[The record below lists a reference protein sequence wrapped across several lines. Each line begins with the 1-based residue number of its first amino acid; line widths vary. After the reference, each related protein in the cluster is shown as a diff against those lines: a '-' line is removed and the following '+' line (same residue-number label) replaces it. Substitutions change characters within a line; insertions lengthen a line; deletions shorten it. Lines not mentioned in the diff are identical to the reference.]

1 MEDMAGKLIAR
12 VICAAVLALTFIK
25 APNAQEFY
33 AGKTIQIIVGL
44 PPGGGFDLYARLL
57 ARHMGKYIPGNPNFV
72 VMNMPGAGSMNAV
85 NHLANI
91 VKPDG
96 LTMATFIGT
105 VVWNQVFDQPGV
117 QFDARQ
123 LRWLGIPAARTGAC
137 VLAKSTGIAT
147 MAQWKA
153 AKKPVELGA
162 AGVGTQSDY
171 TARIVRDVLGM
182 PIHVVAAYAGSN
194 PIRLAIENGEVGGVC
209 LQWEAILETWR
220 YAIEQ
225 GEVYPVLQFLRKPHP
240 DLPQVP
246 LAISLA
252 KNDEDRELLTLGVEN
267 SNTINAVYALP
278 PHTPDDR
285 VALLRKAFVSALR
298 DPAARA
304 EADTTHL
311 DLAPVDGQETE
322 TLIRQFFTLKPA
334 VHARLQAI
342 LFGK

>member
-1 MEDMAGKLIAR
+1 MARGKFIGR
-12 VICAAVLALTFIK
+12 VMLGALLALTLAK
-25 APNAQEFY
+25 TPSAQEFY

-85 NHLANI
+85 NHLAKLA
-91 VKPDG
+91 KPDG
-96 LTMATFIGT
+96 LSMATFIGT
-105 VVWNQVFDQPGV
+105 VVWNQVFNQPGV

-137 VLAKSTGIAT
+137 VLAKSTGIANLE
-147 MAQWKA
+147 QWKA

-194 PIRLAIENGEVGGVC
+194 PIRLAIENGEIGGVC

-220 YAIEQ
+220 YAIET
-225 GEVYPVLQFLRKPHP
+225 GDVYPVLQFLRKPHP
-240 DLPQVP
+240 DLPNVP

-252 KNDEDRELLTLGVEN
+252 KTEENRELLTVGVEN
-267 SNTINAVYALP
+267 SNTINAIYALP
-278 PHTPDDR
+278 PETPNDR
-285 VALLRKAFVSALR
+285 VAMLRKAFVSALR

-304 EADTTHL
+304 EAETTHL
-311 DLAPVDGQETE
+311 DLIPVEGEETE
-322 TLIRQFFTLKPA
+322 KLIGQFFTLKPA
-334 VHARLQAI
+334 VHQRLQAI